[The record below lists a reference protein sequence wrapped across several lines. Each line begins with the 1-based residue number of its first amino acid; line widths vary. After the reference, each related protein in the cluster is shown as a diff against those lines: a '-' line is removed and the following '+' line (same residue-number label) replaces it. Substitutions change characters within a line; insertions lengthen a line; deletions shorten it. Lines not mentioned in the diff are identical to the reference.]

1 MAMRFN
7 VLLVTFVWICFGT
20 GLQVRAMEK
29 AEADERTNPLMME
42 KAEADEHTNPLM
54 MEKAEAD
61 ERTNPLAMEK
71 CCIDERNNPLSRQS
85 IARTPGTATLKPGQ
99 RLPVQNGG
107 ILTTQGRQL
116 LLINKNGSRQLFPPG
131 ATISKQ
137 LNGQIGIWG
146 TDGAAIWGTD
156 GAALGPK

>member
-1 MAMRFN
+1 MATRLFLLMAF
-7 VLLVTFVWICFGT
+7 VLIGFGT
-20 GLQVRAMEK
+20 GLHVQAMEK

-42 KAEADEHTNPLM
+42 KAEADERTNPLM
-54 MEKAEAD
+54 ME
-61 ERTNPLAMEK
+61 R
-71 CCIDERNNPLSRQS
+71 CCIDELNNPLSRQS
-85 IARTPGTATLKPGQ
+85 IARTPGTARLKPGQ

-107 ILTTQGRQL
+107 ILTMQGRQL

-137 LNGQIGIWG
+137 LNGQVGIWG

-156 GAALGPK
+156 GAGRGLQ